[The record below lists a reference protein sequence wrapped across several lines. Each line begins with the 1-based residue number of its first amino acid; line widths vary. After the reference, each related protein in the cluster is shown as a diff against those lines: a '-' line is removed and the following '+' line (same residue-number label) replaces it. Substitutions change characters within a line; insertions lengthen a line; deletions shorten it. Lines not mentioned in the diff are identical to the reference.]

1 MFETT
6 SKPYKAWIDYGE
18 MVDEAKPMGLV
29 VVSAHWENEAGGE
42 GVKGESTSK
51 REV

>member
-6 SKPYKAWIDYGE
+6 SKPYKAWIDYGK
-18 MVDEAKPMGLV
+18 MVEEAKPRGLI

-42 GVKGESTSK
+42 GVRGESTSNMG
-51 REV
+51 V